1 MLQIKNLSI
10 WMNRDHKQILN
21 QFSFSLQPGDRAAII
36 GEEGNGKSTLLR
48 ILAGDP
54 QVEQYAAWEGTI
66 SGNQKQ
72 RIGWLKQELS
82 EEEKKMSVSRF
93 YAARGV
99 AENDLYDALS
109 SGTTTDFFEPERQ
122 VGTLSGG
129 EKVRLQLTAV
139 MARQPEVLLLD
150 EPTNDLDLETLSW
163 LETFLLRCRR
173 PVLYVSHDET
183 LLERTANVIIHL
195 EQVRKK
201 SLCRHTIA
209 RCGYREY
216 VSRRA
221 GALQRQEQ
229 LARKERADQEKKQAR
244 LQQIFEKVEYRQNT
258 ISRGDP
264 AGGRLLKKKMHA
276 VKSMERRFERESES
290 MTQLPDT
297 EEAIGFDFGSNGV
310 PDGKPVLRFQLDCL
324 QAGERIL
331 ARQVR
336 LNVTGGE
343 HIGITG
349 TNGAGK
355 TTLLKRMA
363 EQLLQRSDL
372 HVGYM
377 PQNYADALNG
387 SQPVLEYLAPSGRKD
402 DITAVRTL
410 LGSLKFMHE
419 EAEGTIEELSGG
431 QKAKLLFA
439 GLIFS
444 GSNVLILDE
453 PTRNFSPL
461 SNPVIRSALRRF
473 PGAIVSVSH
482 DRKFLAEVCDTV
494 YQLTES
500 GLQPVGI
507 DDEEIL

>member
-10 WMNRDHKQILN
+10 WLNRDHKQILN

-54 QVEQYAAWEGTI
+54 QVEQYASWEGTI

-72 RIGWLKQELS
+72 QIGWLRQELS
-82 EEEKKMSVSRF
+82 EEEKKMSVGRF
-93 YAARGV
+93 YAARDV
-99 AENDLYDALS
+99 REEDLYDALS
-109 SGTTTDFFEPERQ
+109 SGAVTDFFEPERQ

-129 EKVRLQLTAV
+129 EKVRLQFTAV
-139 MARQPEVLLLD
+139 MARQPELLLLD

-163 LETFLLRCRR
+163 LETFLLCCKK

-183 LLERTANVIIHL
+183 LLEQTANVIIHL

-201 SLCRHTIA
+201 SLCRHTVA

-221 GALQRQEQ
+221 GAMLHQEQ
-229 LARKERADQEKKQAR
+229 VARKERAEHQKKQER
-244 LQQIFEKVEYRQNT
+244 LQQIFEKVEHRQNT
-258 ISRGDP
+258 VSRGDP

-276 VKSMERRFERESES
+276 VKSMERRFERESEN
-290 MTQLPDT
+290 MTHLPDT
-297 EEAIGFDFGSNGV
+297 EEAIDFNFGRNGV
-310 PDGKPVLRFQLDCL
+310 PDGKPVLRFQLNCL

-331 ARQVR
+331 ARQVK
-336 LNVTGGE
+336 LDVTGGE
-343 HIGITG
+343 HIAIVGE
-349 TNGAGK
+349 NGAGK
-355 TTLLKRMA
+355 TTLLKQIA
-363 EQLLQRSDL
+363 EQLLQHSDL
-372 HVGYM
+372 HAGYM
-377 PQNYADALNG
+377 PQNYADSLDD
-387 SQPVLEYLAPSGRKD
+387 SQLVLGYLAPSGRKE
-402 DITAVRTL
+402 DITAARTL
-410 LGSLKFMHE
+410 LGSLRFTHD
-419 EAEGTIEELSGG
+419 EAEGAIGELSGG

-439 GLIFS
+439 GLMIS

-461 SNPVIRSALRRF
+461 SNPVIRLALQRF
-473 PGAIVSVSH
+473 PGAIISVSH

-494 YQLTES
+494 YRLTES
-500 GLQPVGI
+500 GLQAVAI
-507 DDEEIL
+507 DHEEAL